1 MNPFMNLHG
10 WTNALK
16 AIAGKHDLT
25 VEFITG
31 SNQVEIAGNKVSV
44 PVPDKRWKQRDF
56 DNVMYAVDQYGSMWR
71 YGPEAFPDYAELP
84 PDKPLGW
91 MMREFEQLR
100 TMREA
105 GHEFKGSKEIMSI
118 GVGNR
123 MEQSIMPALP
133 NMDPKLQAVLLGGA
147 EASTHWNRGYADG
160 ASGMIDSVLRN
171 VEAKGCVDKL
181 DEMEFHDR
189 INELDHPADSLQLAK
204 DVFRK
209 VWEEDPDEQ
218 EEEERKEGKG
228 EGEGGGVGLAEGTV
242 NKHSGTDATDK
253 EIGYAESD
261 GNAPEPDPAGTP
273 CQVETT
279 PPSGRTPMFENPDD
293 LEHIDFK
300 ATPDRQPNNGNIATW
315 TRGMTTAS
323 SNAMFANKLRRL
335 IMVKSQAYYTHNH
348 KRGKI
353 STKNLY
359 KLCVDYEMPGED
371 RMFKRK
377 HESDILDTAV
387 SLCVD
392 YSGSMHGSRTGL
404 THIGTDLLVHA
415 LNVIGVPVEVNMFS
429 TIGKGTTMYTVKH
442 FDEHVNTDT
451 LLDRSERA
459 AYNQSNNNDAAAVMF
474 NYHRLRQRPE
484 KKKLLIVLSDGHPC
498 THNVHNPQE
507 ALKFVV
513 KEIEADPVVEIMGVG
528 IESNAVDRY
537 YTQHV
542 VVNQAED
549 MPTALIDLVANK
561 MLASEEEK

>member
-31 SNQVEIAGNKVSV
+31 SNQVKIQGNKISV
-44 PVPDKRWKQRDF
+44 PVPDKRWKQKDF

-71 YGPEAFPDYAELP
+71 YGAEAFPDYAELP
-84 PDKPLGW
+84 ADKPLGW

-123 MEQSIMPALP
+123 MEDSIMPNLDK
-133 NMDPKLQAVLLGGA
+133 MDPKLQAVLLGGA

-160 ASGMIDSVLRN
+160 ASGMIDHVLRN
-171 VEAKGCVDKL
+171 AEAEGCVKKL
-181 DEMEFHDR
+181 DKMEFHDKL
-189 INELDHPADSLQLAK
+189 NELEHPADSLQLAK
-204 DVFRK
+204 DVFREI
-209 VWEEDPDEQ
+209 WDEDPDKQ
-218 EEEERKEGKG
+218 EEEERAEGKG
-228 EGEGGGVGLAEGTV
+228 EEGGGGESLAEGTE
-242 NKHSGTDATDK
+242 NAHSGTDATD
-253 EIGYAESD
+253 EEVGYVESD

-273 CQVETT
+273 CHVETT
-279 PPSGRTPMFENPDD
+279 PPCGRDPQFENPDD
-293 LEHIDFK
+293 LIHIDFK
-300 ATPDRQPNNGNIATW
+300 KTPNRQPNEGKIKSWSRDIDSGA
-315 TRGMTTAS
+315 

-348 KRGKI
+348 RRGKL

-359 KLCVDYEMPGED
+359 KLCVDHEMPGED

-377 HESDILDTAV
+377 HESDILDTVV

-392 YSGSMHGSRTGL
+392 YSGSMYGSRTAL
-404 THIGTDLLVHA
+404 THVGTDLLVHA

-429 TIGKGTTMYTVKH
+429 TIHKGTTMYTVKH
-442 FDEHVNTDT
+442 FDEHVNPEV

-484 KKKLLIVLSDGHPC
+484 KKKLLIVLSDGHPA
-498 THNVHNPQE
+498 THNVYNAQE
-507 ALKFVV
+507 ALQFVV
-513 KEIEADPVVEIMGVG
+513 REIENDPVVEIMGVG
-528 IESNAVDRY
+528 IESHAVDRY
-537 YTQHV
+537 YKQHV
-542 VVNQAED
+542 VVDNAGD